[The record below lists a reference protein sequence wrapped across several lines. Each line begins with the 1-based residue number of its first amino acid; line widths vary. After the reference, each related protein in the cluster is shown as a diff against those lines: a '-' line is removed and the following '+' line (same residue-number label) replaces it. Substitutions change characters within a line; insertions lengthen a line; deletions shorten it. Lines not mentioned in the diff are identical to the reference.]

1 MKPLIQIILNLKN
14 SEIKKIIDSRTK
26 EFSELGKKPINEIF
40 KELCF
45 CLLTANFSAQGG
57 IKIQKEINNGFLTLS
72 ETGLAKKLSELGH
85 RFPNARAKY
94 IFLARQ
100 KINDLMEILK
110 NEKDELKVREWLV
123 KKIKVFGMKEAS
135 HFLRNI
141 GYKNLAIIDFHII
154 DLLARNNLIDH
165 KEDSSGK
172 KPKSKSLTPKKY
184 LEIENLLKKIAEKTN
199 LNLGKLDLYLW
210 HQETGKILK

>member
-1 MKPLIQIILNLKN
+1 MQPLIKIIENLKN

-40 KELCF
+40 KEMCF

-72 ETGLAKKLSELGH
+72 ETELAKKLSELGH

-100 KINDLMEILK
+100 KINDLRKILE
-110 NEKDELKVREWLV
+110 NERDELKVREWLV
-123 KKIKVFGMKEAS
+123 KNIKGYGYKESA

-141 GYKNLAIIDFHII
+141 GHRNLAILDRHILKNLVKLKVID
-154 DLLARNNLIDH
+154 
-165 KEDSSGK
+165 EV
-172 KPKSKSLTPKKY
+172 PKSLTPKVY
-184 LEIENLLKKIAEKTN
+184 FEIEEKF
-199 LNLGKLDLYLW
+199 KRFSEEADIPMDELDLLFW
-210 HQETGKILK
+210 SMEAGEVFK